1 MKPMAVSVTTITDI
15 AVKVSFP
22 AILPIEE
29 VIIEGGTGT
38 FSIFEWDGKVHYVL
52 EVETGTRVNKLRIG
66 EIVVASGKDS
76 AGRVVVPSGPLE
88 TVSVGTSAVF
98 RGPYK

>member
-38 FSIFEWDGKVHYVL
+38 FSIFE
-52 EVETGTRVNKLRIG
+52 
-66 EIVVASGKDS
+66 
-76 AGRVVVPSGPLE
+76 
-88 TVSVGTSAVF
+88 
-98 RGPYK
+98 